1 MNNINII
8 MYHYVR
14 PIKGSRWPEIKG
26 LEIDGF
32 KRQLD
37 YLLSNFEILTADDII
52 KHLKK
57 DNE

>member
-1 MNNINII
+1 MSDLTIV

-14 PIKGSRWPEIKG
+14 EIKGSDYPNIKG

-37 YLLSNFEILTADDII
+37 YFSKNFQ
-52 KHLKK
+52 
-57 DNE
+57 